1 MASTPSIGTSGGEV
15 AVFGEYLVGDIQIS
29 AVKSQ
34 SVLDPFGGSR
44 PIPGAA
50 ITYQIVVTAT
60 GTGTALN
67 AALRDAI
74 PTDTAYVAGS
84 LLLNGAALSDVAD
97 LDAGSFT
104 ATPAPAVSVAL
115 GDLTSAAGPQT
126 INFRVTID

>member
-1 MASTPSIGTSGGEV
+1 M
-15 AVFGEYLVGDIQIS
+15 
-29 AVKSQ
+29 KSQ

-84 LLLNGAALSDVAD
+84 LRLNGAPLTDGAD
-97 LDAGSFT
+97 ADAGAFV
-104 ATPAPAVSVAL
+104 ATPHPAS
-115 GDLTSAAGPQT
+115 P
-126 INFRVTID
+126 